1 MLRSGPGAG
10 GAVIGE
16 RELGPVPRGHVRVR
30 VAFAGVNHIDLLL
43 AGGKLPLSP
52 RPVGLGLELAG
63 TVEGLGEGARGPAV
77 GARVVAMGTPY
88 TDAFVELADVEA
100 RRATLVPDGL
110 PLDRAAASIVNYATA
125 WVLLR
130 ERARVAPGEAVL
142 VHGAAGGVGTAALQ
156 LARHLGARPIALVG
170 DASKVDHAKRN
181 GAAAVIVHGREG
193 VAARARALTE
203 GRGVDVVL
211 NATGGATLARD
222 LRLLAPFGRLTP
234 GALVQPA
241 EDPEAY
247 ASGHATLNWNP
258 WQRCLL
264 ISRGRVT
271 SVHRATLPRAAIRA
285 AQGSVRLCNRSHSTS
300 LHSLRGTFVAGSA
313 DGGKRRHRYPK
324 TDTSEHIART
334 MVANRAADDPPR
346 VDR

>member
-43 AGGKLPLSP
+43 ADGKLPLSP

-63 TVEGLGEGARGPAV
+63 TVEALGEGARGPAV
-77 GARVVAMGTPY
+77 GARVVAMGTPH
-88 TDAFVELADVEA
+88 TGAFAELADVEA
-100 RRATLVPDGL
+100 RCAALVPDGL

-170 DASKVDHAKRN
+170 DSSKVQHATRN
-181 GAAAVIVHGREG
+181 GAAAAIVHGRED
-193 VAARARALTE
+193 VAARARALTD

-222 LRLLAPFGRLTP
+222 LGLLAPFGRLVSFGFLEGPP
-234 GALVQPA
+234 GADLGAALADGFGRSVSLALSDLFTVVNEAPERFSRTMDEVLSLVEGGA
-241 EDPEAY
+241 LDPVV
-247 ASGHATLNWNP
+247 HATWPLDRVADALEALRARAVHGKILL
-258 WQRCLL
+258 RC
-264 ISRGRVT
+264 
-271 SVHRATLPRAAIRA
+271 AA
-285 AQGSVRLCNRSHSTS
+285 
-300 LHSLRGTFVAGSA
+300 
-313 DGGKRRHRYPK
+313 
-324 TDTSEHIART
+324 
-334 MVANRAADDPPR
+334 
-346 VDR
+346 